1 MIRTAMNKVNNKK
14 LYPTARMCRFFVR
27 RERKCTCEAQ
37 IWGKDRKAYCD
48 YCILCSPKVFS
59 CRNFAPKTGKDEK

>member
-37 IWGKDRKAYCD
+37 IWNGDKTVYQD
-48 YCILCSPKVFS
+48 YCILCDPKVHS
-59 CRNFAPKTGKDEK
+59 CKNFTPKTGKDEK

>member
-37 IWGKDRKAYCD
+37 IWGKDLSL
-48 YCILCSPKVFS
+48 IHI
-59 CRNFAPKTGKDEK
+59 